1 MICLIEVKT
10 GKEVFMALP
19 EYSLK
24 QLLEAGVH
32 FGHQTHRW
40 NPLMEEYIYGVR
52 NGIHIIDL
60 TQTFTLLDVA
70 LNAVHN
76 TVAKGGS
83 ILFVGT
89 KRQAQKSISEA
100 AERSAQYY
108 MNHRWLGGTLTNW
121 KTVSNSISRL
131 KKLDEQL
138 SDGATGLTKKER
150 LNLEREQS
158 KLNASLGGIREMGGL
173 PDLIFVIDSNRESL
187 AIQEARNLKIP
198 VIAILDTNSDP
209 TKIDFPIPGNDD
221 AARSITLYCDLI
233 AKAALAGMTNQLAA
247 AGVDIGESIDSSEEE
262 PLPLNTED
270 NGDQLENRV
279 SEVSQVK
286 SSELLENNSSSI
298 SLEGN
303 ASKLGSINDLEKNS
317 TDLSTVVDTDTA
329 DLDSS
334 TVVNRSEEESEV
346 QNQNKK
352 TAQNE
357 KKARESEVVSNSKIN
372 DGEVEK
378 VSKKPSDKSKND
390 LNTKPEKEKPLKK
403 PVSPREKL
411 TGEEKSV
418 KADKKD

>member
-1 MICLIEVKT
+1 MMRLIEVKT
-10 GKEVFMALP
+10 GKELVMALP

-24 QLLEAGVH
+24 ELLEAGVH

-60 TQTFTLLDVA
+60 TQTFSLLDVA
-70 LNAVHN
+70 LNSVHN

-89 KRQAQKSISEA
+89 KRQAQKAISEA

-150 LNLEREQS
+150 LNLEREQI

-173 PDLIFVIDSNRESL
+173 PDLLFVIDSNRESL

-209 TKIDFPIPGNDD
+209 TNIDFPIPGNDD
-221 AARSITLYCDLI
+221 AARSISLYCDLV

-247 AGVDIGESIDSSEEE
+247 AGVDIGESVHSATEEIESVKTKGNTVSLQSDEANVKAMKSTKGSEDLPNPVSGESTSVKSDPLIESEGSSTNLNNDSANVGSDATIVAKKESETKIKENKDDTKE
-262 PLPLNTED
+262 
-270 NGDQLENRV
+270 LETPA
-279 SEVSQVK
+279 SEVISKKTETSENSQKAIKKKLSGINPELKAKANKNK
-286 SSELLENNSSSI
+286 SEKKPTSTKKGLTADETAVNSS
-298 SLEGN
+298 
-303 ASKLGSINDLEKNS
+303 
-317 TDLSTVVDTDTA
+317 
-329 DLDSS
+329 
-334 TVVNRSEEESEV
+334 
-346 QNQNKK
+346 
-352 TAQNE
+352 
-357 KKARESEVVSNSKIN
+357 
-372 DGEVEK
+372 
-378 VSKKPSDKSKND
+378 
-390 LNTKPEKEKPLKK
+390 
-403 PVSPREKL
+403 
-411 TGEEKSV
+411 
-418 KADKKD
+418 KKDM